1 MTSVKI
7 DFTPSWTFRFE
18 DLPVQLDELVLISGS
33 AEAHSAILTND
44 YVEGHK
50 DYGGFCLG
58 SIERIPPEEI
68 QIDSFTYPRD
78 KAMRFAWDYFN
89 CKRWEYSISEKLME
103 MIAKVDEGGEG

>member
-1 MTSVKI
+1 MSVKI

-33 AEAHSAILTND
+33 AQAYSAILTND
-44 YVEGHK
+44 YMEGHK
-50 DYGGFCLG
+50 EYGGFSLG

-68 QIDSFTYPRD
+68 QIDSFTYPED
-78 KAMRFAWDYFN
+78 KAMPWDYST

-103 MIAKVDEGGEG
+103 MIANVDGRDEG